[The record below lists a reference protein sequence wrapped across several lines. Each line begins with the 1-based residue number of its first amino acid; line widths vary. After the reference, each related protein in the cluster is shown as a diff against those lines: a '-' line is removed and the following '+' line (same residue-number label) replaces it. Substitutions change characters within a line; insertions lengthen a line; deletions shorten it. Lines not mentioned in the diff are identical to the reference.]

1 LFACEESRKVKF
13 GVYGVKLGKFEG
25 RLERDM
31 VEWQAQ
37 MLVRKNVGDQ
47 RNSSNIKA
55 PSATGKL

>member
-1 LFACEESRKVKF
+1 MKF